1 MPDMMETDEGK
12 KILPEYVL
20 EIKKNFLFNIEYCR
34 YKLVIL
40 IEIVII
46 IIKIIIIEII
56 ITTTTM
62 IYHTY
67 IYHEI
72 N

>member
-20 EIKKNFLFNIEYCR
+20 ENKKEFVFNIEYCR

-46 IIKIIIIEII
+46 MIIIIKIIIIVII
-56 ITTTTM
+56 KKKLKAILVVW
-62 IYHTY
+62 
-67 IYHEI
+67 
-72 N
+72 